1 MKDYQLHIERS
12 ERAFK
17 AFKIL
22 WERGLY
28 EDALSRG
35 YYAIVHLC
43 FAILIKN
50 DMSLQKTHAG
60 LIAKLWQNREKLGIS
75 DETVKNISRLQ
86 SLREN
91 SDYGVVPAVNEDDLR
106 LIERIVSNLKKVLED
121 DQMLG
126 N

>member
-1 MKDYQLHIERS
+1 MEDYQPYVERS

-22 WERGLY
+22 WERKLY

-50 DMSLQKTHAG
+50 GMSAHAE
-60 LIAKLWQNREKLGIS
+60 LIAKLWQNREKLRIN
-75 DETVKNISRLQ
+75 DEIVRNISRLQ

-91 SDYGVVPAVNEDDLR
+91 SDYDVVPAVNEADLKMV
-106 LIERIVSNLKKVLED
+106 ERIVDDLKRVLED
-121 DQMLG
+121 D
-126 N
+126 